1 MAYCKTNAGRLLATV
16 SVSYPSIYC
25 MDTQV
30 GNFFKANF
38 PDYFSDE
45 LIAELQTPEFVNYIK
60 EQTGP
65 KYGADL
71 ELRKKEPQVPVAS
84 FRKLNVD

>member
-1 MAYCKTNAGRLLATV
+1 MIVMVLKYVYYLL
-16 SVSYPSIYC
+16 
-25 MDTQV
+25 
-30 GNFFKANF
+30 
-38 PDYFSDE
+38 FSDE

-60 EQTGP
+60 EHTSP

-84 FRKLNVD
+84 FRKLNVDWHTIFVKLSVVKCMYLLNC